1 MERLW
6 APWRMKYIT
15 GQVESSEDGKCV
27 FCDAVATQDDAEP
40 LVLGRAEHTF
50 TIMNLFPYTNGHLM
64 VVPNRHV
71 AKLQDLTVDEH
82 AEIMSGASAA
92 VDVLGSLM
100 NSDGFNLGMNL
111 GRAAGAG
118 IDTHLHMHVV
128 PRWNGDTNF
137 MLVFDDVRVI
147 SESLDETYAKV
158 RAEYERRGLTG

>member
-6 APWRMKYIT
+6 APWRMKYIA
-15 GQVESSEDGKCV
+15 GQASKSADGGCV
-27 FCDAVATQDDAEP
+27 FCDAAVAGDDAGR
-40 LVLGRAEHTF
+40 LILGRAEHTF

-64 VVPNRHV
+64 IVPCHH
-71 AKLQDLTVDEH
+71 AAHLQELTVDEH
-82 AEIMSGASAA
+82 AEIMSGATAA

-100 NSDGFNLGMNL
+100 NCDGYNLGVNL

-137 MLVFDDVRVI
+137 MPVFDDVRVI
-147 SESLDETYAKV
+147 SEALDETYAKL
-158 RAEYERRGLTG
+158 RAEYERRGLAG